1 MLSTLGIMWFKF
13 KLTSRLSVIS
23 NMRNTLVCCILLV
36 SGFLSCSKIGKPAP
50 SFSFTSLDNEVID
63 SETLKDK
70 IIVVNV
76 WATWCHT
83 CIKEIPDL
91 NRLQA
96 KYADDTSVVFIGL
109 CDESPEFMKP
119 LLNRF
124 PFNYKQVANAESY
137 TSKLQTRLVKTYPQ
151 NVIIDHNFEVVYEVS
166 DGSSDIYSALDS
178 KLQELIKS
186 QTK

>member
-1 MLSTLGIMWFKF
+1 MVVFIVVLTGI
-13 KLTSRLSVIS
+13 T
-23 NMRNTLVCCILLV
+23 
-36 SGFLSCSKIGKPAP
+36 SCSKIGKPAP
-50 SFSFTSLDNEVID
+50 SFSFTSIDNQVID

-76 WATWCHT
+76 WATWCPT

-109 CDESPEFMKP
+109 CDEDVTKMTTILK
-119 LLNRF
+119 RF
-124 PFNYKQVANAESY
+124 PFNYIQVAEAEKY

-151 NVIIDHNFEVVYEVS
+151 NVIIDHNFDIVFEVS
-166 DGSSDIYSALDS
+166 DGSKDIYSSLDG
-178 KLQELIKS
+178 KLQSLLNPENK
-186 QTK
+186 